1 MSFLGDYDILI
12 LILLSFIFLLI
23 AISIFFF
30 SLRRYELAIT
40 LILLSPWVHW
50 LFTSNVQKSVEE
62 STAVGLGTYIRIS
75 MVALAG
81 VIGVFQ
87 FLKLRSSSHKRV
99 PFYLA
104 LFGGFVLYALL
115 STVYSIDQRYTFVRS
130 SEFVFF
136 FGFLL
141 GFHCWLKDKTRLD
154 KTLSIYFM
162 VMTCGI
168 LINTIALVLLP
179 ERVWWWRVP
188 DRCQGLLDHPNT
200 LGAFCMLSY
209 PVLMWK
215 YRHLDPVGK
224 VSLLFLFCIV
234 LFIHI
239 LSGSRASLATS
250 LFGFFLWF
258 LILNRA
264 NLNSLAKILSLV
276 VIIFFSVVLLLQ
288 SRPSSFRREARGV
301 TNLTG
306 RAEFWRGCIQ
316 LVKERPIMGY
326 GYGVGG
332 KIWNDP
338 RFYSPEQFLWAGSA
352 KSSLHNG
359 YLSIAIGLGII
370 GLLLWL
376 SLILVPM
383 WRVMCLG
390 PCGYR
395 TLIVVMLFQGLL
407 LNCFETS
414 IASGS
419 QIITS
424 LVFWLFLIM
433 AGRLP
438 FLLSPSRTDEIPTV
452 SLIPT
457 RRKDYA
463 A

>member
-23 AISIFFF
+23 AISIFFC
-30 SLRRYELAIT
+30 SLKRYELAVT
-40 LILLSPWVHW
+40 LILLSPWIHW
-50 LFTSNVQKSVEE
+50 LFTSNVQKNVEE
-62 STAVGLGTYIRIS
+62 SMAVGLGTYMRIS

-81 VIGVFQ
+81 VIGVSQ
-87 FLKLRSSSHKRV
+87 FLKSRSNSHKGV
-99 PFYLA
+99 PFYLT
-104 LFGGFVLYALL
+104 LLGGFVLYALL
-115 STVYSIDQRYTFVRS
+115 STVYSIEQRYTLVRS
-130 SEFVFF
+130 SEFIFF

-141 GFHCWLKDKTRLD
+141 GFHCWLKDKTRLN

-162 VMTCGI
+162 IMTCGI
-168 LINTIALVLLP
+168 LLNVIALVLFP
-179 ERVWWWRVP
+179 ERVWWWRVS

-215 YRHLDPVGK
+215 YPRLNSAGK
-224 VSLLFLFCIV
+224 VLLVLLFCIV

-264 NLNSLAKILSLV
+264 DLYSLAKVLSLAL
-276 VIIFFSVVLLLQ
+276 IIFFGVVVLLQ
-288 SRPSSFRREARGV
+288 SRPSSFRREVTGA

-306 RAEFWRGCIQ
+306 RTEFWRGCVQ
-316 LVKERPIMGY
+316 LIKERPLMGY

-332 KIWNDP
+332 KIWDDP
-338 RFYSPEQFLWAGSA
+338 RFHRSEQFLWAGSA

-359 YLSIAIGLGII
+359 YLSMAIGLGII

-376 SLILVPM
+376 SLIFIPI
-383 WRVMCLG
+383 WRVMCIG
-390 PCGYR
+390 PCGYK
-395 TLIVVMLFQGLL
+395 TLVVVMLFQGLL

-424 LVFWLFLIM
+424 LVFWLFLII

-438 FLLSPSRTDEIPTV
+438 FLLSSQRTGEIPAV